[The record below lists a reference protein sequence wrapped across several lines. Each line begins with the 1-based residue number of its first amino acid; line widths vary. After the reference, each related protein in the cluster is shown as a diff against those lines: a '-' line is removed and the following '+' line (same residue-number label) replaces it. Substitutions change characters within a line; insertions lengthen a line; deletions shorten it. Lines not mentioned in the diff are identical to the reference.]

1 MFRFNENERVVEHA
15 SVVVHRRPQAVFR
28 FIGEQFFANY
38 PRWSSE
44 VQELKQISPGP
55 VRLGTR
61 ARQVRIDLGHRS
73 ESVFAVTA
81 FEPGRRIGFEGV
93 SCPYRCDYLI
103 EEAGSDG
110 SASLLSFTFELKKL
124 ELYLRPFAGLIHRAI
139 LDGVGRT
146 VGTLKFLVEAEDDPP
161 QRMMAP
167 ATKAIGKAGPVM
179 HA

>member
-1 MFRFNENERVVEHA
+1 MFPFNEDVRVVEHA
-15 SVVVHRRPQAVFR
+15 SVVVHRHPQAVFR
-28 FIGEQFFANY
+28 FIGERFFANY

-55 VRLGTR
+55 VRVGTR

-73 ESVFAVTA
+73 ESVFAVTV

-93 SCPYRCDYLI
+93 SSPYRCAYLI
-103 EEAGSDG
+103 EQASSDG
-110 SASLLSFTFELKKL
+110 SATLLSFTFELKKL
-124 ELYLRPFAGLIHRAI
+124 KPYLRPFSALIHRAI

-146 VGTLKFLVEAEDDPP
+146 VGTLKFLIEAEDDPP
-161 QRMMAP
+161 HMMMAP
-167 ATKAIGKAGPVM
+167 ATKAIGKTGPVM

>member
-1 MFRFNENERVVEHA
+1 MFPFIENERVVEHA
-15 SVVVHRRPQAVFR
+15 SVVVHRRPEAVFQ
-28 FIGEQFFANY
+28 FVGEQFFANY

-55 VRLGTR
+55 VRVGTR

-73 ESVFAVTA
+73 ESVFAVTV

-103 EEAGSDG
+103 EAAASDG
-110 SASLLSFTFELKKL
+110 SAALLSFTFELKKL
-124 ELYLRPFAGLIHRAI
+124 ELYLRPFSALIHRAI

-146 VGTLKFLVEAEDDPP
+146 VGTLKFLVEAEEDPP
-161 QRMMAP
+161 QRMRAP
-167 ATKAIGKAGPVM
+167 AATAIGKAGPVM
-179 HA
+179 QA

>member
-1 MFRFNENERVVEHA
+1 MFPFNEDVRVVEHA
-15 SVVVHRRPQAVFR
+15 SVVVHRRPQAVFH
-28 FIGEQFFANY
+28 FIGEQFFSNY

-44 VQELKQISPGP
+44 LQELKQITPGP
-55 VRLGTR
+55 VRVGTR

-73 ESVFAVTA
+73 ESVFAVTR
-81 FEPGRRIGFEGV
+81 FEPGRRICFEGV

-103 EEAGSDG
+103 EEVASDG
-110 SASLLSFTFELKKL
+110 SSALLSFTFELKKL

-161 QRMMAP
+161 QMMAAPP
-167 ATKAIGKAGPVM
+167 ANVIGKSGPVM